1 MKKILNTLLLVTLL
15 ISCTQPSND
24 EVVLNKINV
33 LWENESIHSNELAD
47 SIFSVNPDKFV
58 LNVDGPGSFD
68 KPNTGP
74 TLIEL
79 KTFISYLRGLGWN
92 GKLVMHPDCAK
103 GEYQHDWNGQGKLP
117 KIDTTNVK
125 SWQVYVTY
133 FNQIQDALPT
143 NSKFSELMIET
154 ENTYFMTNGKV
165 KLQTKD
171 SLFPKIK
178 KFIKDPTVSL
188 STTSDWEV
196 NWKNWSVD
204 YYYAQI
210 YDMAYMYPCLGGHN
224 KYSNG
229 RVDTLINRLRPA
241 MSLQKNMVGDSV
253 YFIFTYSDLE
263 KTPYID
269 APMFGEM
276 MLKNTSK
283 EYVWNRS
290 EFMEFNREFKK
301 TFTNQTN
308 TGIWSVED
316 AFKNW

>member
-1 MKKILNTLLLVTLL
+1 
-15 ISCTQPSND
+15 
-24 EVVLNKINV
+24 
-33 LWENESIHSNELAD
+33 
-47 SIFSVNPDKFV
+47 
-58 LNVDGPGSFD
+58 
-68 KPNTGP
+68 
-74 TLIEL
+74 
-79 KTFISYLRGLGWN
+79 
-92 GKLVMHPDCAK
+92 
-103 GEYQHDWNGQGKLP
+103 
-117 KIDTTNVK
+117 
-125 SWQVYVTY
+125 
-133 FNQIQDALPT
+133 
-143 NSKFSELMIET
+143 
-154 ENTYFMTNGKV
+154 
-165 KLQTKD
+165 
-171 SLFPKIK
+171 
-178 KFIKDPTVSL
+178 
-188 STTSDWEV
+188 
-196 NWKNWSVD
+196 
-204 YYYAQI
+204 
-210 YDMAYMYPCLGGHN
+210 MYPCLGGHN